1 MKGVMNYKMSE
12 KKEEPKFSIS
22 YLDIESKDK
31 LIRFISEDT
40 PRFQNEVLSKLG
52 EIDLNQKTIMKSYDD
67 ILKKMVKIS
76 EDLELYKEKILVLI
90 DILQFGQSIIDKT
103 WYVVISLL
111 CGFSIVSVL
120 LIFSKLVFKI

>member
-1 MKGVMNYKMSE
+1 MNYKMSE

>member
-1 MKGVMNYKMSE
+1 MNYKMSE

-22 YLDIESKDK
+22 YLDMESKDK

-90 DILQFGQSIIDKT
+90 DIIQFGQSIIDKT
-103 WYVVISLL
+103 WYVIVSLL

>member
-1 MKGVMNYKMSE
+1 MNYKMSE

-22 YLDIESKDK
+22 YLDMESKDK

-76 EDLELYKEKILVLI
+76 EDLELYKEKLLVLI
-90 DILQFGQSIIDKT
+90 DIIQFGQSIIDKT
-103 WYVVISLL
+103 WYVIVSLL

>member
-1 MKGVMNYKMSE
+1 MSE

-22 YLDIESKDK
+22 YLDMESKDK